1 MSEAARQRV
10 LRRAAL
16 VSRATAYLAVWAVL
30 AAVAGLALFL
40 LSSRTV
46 VLATHDAVLRPNL
59 HGQVV
64 VNTGPVLPDLRIG
77 SGGRVGVDIRLDKT
91 DAESTEALVER
102 YAFIATQPEGQV
114 DKVRDALVDM
124 ALAAALR
131 GAVIGLLP
139 ILVWLLIGAAR
150 RRELATRCAQSRG
163 RGGGAARRTPRGP
176 AVGAVGRRTR
186 TACSPTGPGCRWPSS
201 WARASTCPTRRRG
214 SRCAAT

>member
-1 MSEAARQRV
+1 MSDAARQRV

-30 AAVAGLALFL
+30 AAAAGLALFL

-46 VLATHDAVLRPNL
+46 VLASHDAVLRPNL

-64 VNTGPVLPDLRIG
+64 VHTGPVLPDFRIG
-77 SGGRVGVDIRLDKT
+77 SGGRVGVDIRLGKT

-102 YAFIATQPEGQV
+102 YAFIASQPEGQIA
-114 DKVRDALVDM
+114 KVRDALVDM

-131 GAVIGLLP
+131 GAVLGLLP

-150 RRELATRCAQSRG
+150 RRELAARARSP
-163 RGGGAARRTPRGP
+163 GGAVAALARRTPRGP
-176 AVGAVGRRTR
+176 AVGAVGRGREQR
-186 TACSPTGPGCRWPSS
+186 AVRPVLGAAGRVRGR
-201 WARASTCPTRRRG
+201 RASTCPTRRRG